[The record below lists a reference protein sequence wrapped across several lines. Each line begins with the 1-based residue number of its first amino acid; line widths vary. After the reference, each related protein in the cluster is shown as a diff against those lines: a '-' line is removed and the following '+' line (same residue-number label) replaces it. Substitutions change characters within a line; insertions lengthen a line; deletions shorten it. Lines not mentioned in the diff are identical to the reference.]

1 MILLRKWTHNTFIAN
16 AYIEMLKMSKESQ
29 KTLLQIMMDIKE
41 NVSQEWMEYHLI
53 FEQEADTKEIL
64 VSYLFLQQK
73 NEWNLFSFSNSLV

>member
-1 MILLRKWTHNTFIAN
+1 
-16 AYIEMLKMSKESQ
+16 
-29 KTLLQIMMDIKE
+29 MMDIKE

-73 NEWNLFSFSNSLV
+73 NEWNLFSFSDSLV

>member
-1 MILLRKWTHNTFIAN
+1 
-16 AYIEMLKMSKESQ
+16 MLKMSKESQ

>member
-1 MILLRKWTHNTFIAN
+1 
-16 AYIEMLKMSKESQ
+16 MLKMSKESQ

-41 NVSQEWMEYHLI
+41 NLSQEWMEYHLI

-64 VSYLFLQQK
+64 VSYLFLQPK